1 MKIVLSKGHASSKVD
16 NADLKLE
23 QNENILRL
31 LKIRTLTRKSNFLVL
46 VLRKYY
52 TLSFGKLDI

>member
-1 MKIVLSKGHASSKVD
+1 MKIILDKGHASSKVD